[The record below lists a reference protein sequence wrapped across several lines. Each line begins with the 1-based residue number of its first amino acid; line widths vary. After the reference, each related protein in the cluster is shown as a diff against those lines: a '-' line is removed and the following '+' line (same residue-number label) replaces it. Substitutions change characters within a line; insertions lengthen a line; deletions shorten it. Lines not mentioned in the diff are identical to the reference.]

1 MKYIKLFET
10 EKERNNTELITPYLI
25 YIKETDSFEMMDVQ
39 AVEKKTN
46 PEFMALCYAK
56 GWCAHEDYMTAEEC
70 AAVTDSQFNSVTNA
84 QFKPVKSLEELK
96 YFTGLTKLQK
106 SGLWDNTNIEVVHY
120 PNTIVDCY
128 EYKATSVFY
137 NMPKLRKIIFP
148 DNMPRYWDIETS
160 THAKTLVNK
169 CPSLKHLD
177 FSNTAWTND
186 WTYRLIQATPLISLS
201 LPKSIVIKNAE
212 WAFNCNSKLQW
223 MRIFNPTPYSRLA
236 TGDLIDSTTRF
247 YVPDEAVD
255 TFKATTNFSSHSDYI
270 FPMSQWQEDLD
281 AGIIEYE

>member
-39 AVEKKTN
+39 AIEKRTN
-46 PEFMALCYAK
+46 PEFMAICYAK

-106 SGLWDNTNIEVVHY
+106 SGLWDNTKIEVVHY

-128 EYKATSVFY
+128 EYKASTVFS

-148 DNMPRYWDIETS
+148 DNMPRYWDTDAPA
-160 THAKTLVNK
+160 HGKTLVYK

-177 FSNTAWTND
+177 FSNTAWVND
-186 WTYRLIQATPLISLS
+186 WQYRTVQQTPLISIS
-201 LPKSIVIKNAE
+201 FPKTLKMTSTSWSFA
-212 WAFNCNSKLQW
+212 CNSKLQW
-223 MRIFNPTPYSRLA
+223 MRIFNPTPYAALA
-236 TGDLIDSTTRF
+236 TGEAIGSTTRF

-255 TFKATTNFSSHSDYI
+255 AFKATTNFSSHSDYI
-270 FPMSQWQEDLD
+270 FPISQWQEDLD

>member
-1 MKYIKLFET
+1 MKHIKLFET

-39 AVEKKTN
+39 AIEKRTN

-70 AAVTDSQFNSVTNA
+70 AAVTDSQFNSVPNA

-120 PNTIVDCY
+120 PNSIVDCY
-128 EYKATSVFY
+128 EYKATTVFY

-148 DNMPRYWDIETS
+148 DNMPRFWNTETLA
-160 THAKTLVNK
+160 HGKILVNK
-169 CPSLKHLD
+169 CPSLRHLD
-177 FSNTAWTND
+177 VSNTAWTTD
-186 WTYRLIQATPLISLS
+186 WQGRVVQQAPLISIS
-201 LPKSIVIKNAE
+201 FPKTLKVTTTNWS
-212 WAFNCNSKLQW
+212 FDTHSKLQW
-223 MRIFNPTPYSRLA
+223 MRVFNPTPYPALA
-236 TGDLIDSTTRF
+236 VAEVIGPDTRF

-255 TFKATTNFSSHSDYI
+255 AFKETDNFSSHSDYI